1 MKKVKWKKLL
11 MLQLAALIFY
21 FIGVNTVSAHAYIT
35 NSTPNENEILETAPK
50 NVYIEFNEKI
60 QTGFTILNVLNSSG
74 ERVDQKN
81 VKIDPKT
88 EKSMTVDLQPDLP
101 NDIYTVEWRV
111 VSADG
116 HSVSGMIPFS
126 IGELPEGTAFPTQQE
141 DGNMFTF
148 ISTMIN
154 KGFLYI
160 GFSLYMGILLFYL
173 IWYKGKKLSNSL
185 KKRTKTVSITAIA
198 LLAISIISSIFIQ
211 TQSYAGGGLLA
222 SLSISNLLETLK
234 STKEG
239 TIWILQTILLV
250 ILYLSHLYI
259 WKMETYTDRKRLTI
273 PGLAFLGIMLSKA
286 FLGHPSSSPY
296 ETVAILFDFTHLV
309 AASIWLGG
317 MLVILLFLRE
327 GIFASEGEGHDLY
340 WSSMERYSLWA
351 LFSVAALCISGAIN
365 ASLLIPDF
373 HSLVSTTYGKVLLI
387 KVALLVF
394 MLIFGAYHLV
404 SRLLLKK
411 KEFYKV
417 SIKIEITLGILVLL
431 VTSVFTQI
439 QTPTLPIDLPFYE
452 EAELGYNENISLSI
466 TPKKTG
472 VQNQYEVFVFDNSRN
487 PIDPIEQIT
496 IGLINGENETS
507 FPLTKEKEGHYFA
520 ENLLLNQPGN
530 WEVEIHVL
538 TDELESLDYSFKMQV
553 R

>member
-1 MKKVKWKKLL
+1 VKWKKLL
-11 MLQLAALIFY
+11 LLQVFALIFC
-21 FIGVNTVSAHAYIT
+21 FTGIHTVSAHAYIT
-35 NSTPNENEILETAPK
+35 NSNPSENEILEKAPT

-81 VKIDPKT
+81 VEIDPKT
-88 EKSMTVDLQPDLP
+88 EKSIKVDLESDLP
-101 NDIYTVEWRV
+101 NDIYTIEWRV

-126 IGELPEGTAFPTQQE
+126 IGELPEGATFPTQQE
-141 DGNMFTF
+141 NGNLLTF

-160 GFSLYMGILLFYL
+160 GFSLYMGLFLFYA
-173 IWYKGKKLSNSL
+173 IWYKGNKLTGRL
-185 KKRTKTVSITAIA
+185 VKRTKTVSITAIG

-222 SLSISNLLETLK
+222 SLNVSNLTETLK

-239 TIWILQTILLV
+239 TIWIVQIILLITLFIAHLS
-250 ILYLSHLYI
+250 ILKKEGFLE
-259 WKMETYTDRKRLTI
+259 KKRWII
-273 PGLAFLGIMLSKA
+273 PGIAFLGILLSKA

-296 ETVAILFDFTHLV
+296 ETVAILFDFSHLV

-317 MLVILLFLRE
+317 MLVIILFLRE
-327 GIFASEGEGHDLY
+327 GIFAKRGEGHDLY
-340 WSSMERYSLWA
+340 WASMEKYSLWA
-351 LFSVAALCISGAIN
+351 LFSVAVLAISGAIN

-373 HSLVSTTYGKVLLI
+373 HSLVSTAYGKILLI
-387 KVALLVF
+387 KIALLVL

-404 SRLLLKK
+404 SRNLLKK
-411 KEFYKV
+411 KEFYKI
-417 SIKIEITLGILVLL
+417 SIKIEIALGILILL
-431 VTSVFTQI
+431 VTSGFTQI

-472 VQNQYEVFVFDNSRN
+472 VQNQYEVFVFDNNRKT
-487 PIDPIEQIT
+487 IDPIEQIT
-496 IGLINGENETS
+496 ISLINGDKETS

-520 ENLLLNQPGN
+520 ENLQLNQPGN
-530 WEVEIHVL
+530 WNVEVHVL
-538 TDELESLDYSFKMQV
+538 TDELESLDYSFSIQV

>member
-11 MLQLAALIFY
+11 LLQLAVLIFY

-35 NSTPNENEILETAPK
+35 NSTPSENEILETAPN

-81 VKIDPKT
+81 VQIDPNT
-88 EKSMTVDLQPDLP
+88 EKSITVDLKPDLP

-126 IGELPEGTAFPTQQE
+126 VGELPEGATFPTQQE
-141 DGNMFTF
+141 NGNMFTF

-160 GFSLYMGILLFYL
+160 GFTLYMGLVLFYL
-173 IWYKGKKLSNSL
+173 IWYKGNTLSNRL
-185 KKRTKTVSITAIA
+185 VKRTKSVSITTIT
-198 LLAISIISSIFIQ
+198 LLAISIVSFIIIQ

-222 SLSISNLLETLK
+222 ALSVSNLLETLK

-239 TIWILQTILLV
+239 TIWILQIILLV
-250 ILYLSHLYI
+250 ILFVSHLSI
-259 WKMETYTDRKRLTI
+259 WKKEAYLEKKRWVI

-296 ETVAILFDFTHLV
+296 ETVAILFDFAHLV
-309 AASIWLGG
+309 SASIWLGG

-327 GIFASEGEGHDLY
+327 GIFARKGEGHDLY
-340 WSSMERYSLWA
+340 WGSMEKYSLWA
-351 LFSVAALCISGAIN
+351 LFSVAVLVISGAIN
-365 ASLLIPDF
+365 GSLLIPDF
-373 HSLVSTTYGKVLLI
+373 HSLVSTAYGKVLLI
-387 KVALLVF
+387 KVGLLVL

-404 SRLLLKK
+404 SRILLKK
-411 KEFYKV
+411 KEFYKL
-417 SIKIEITLGILVLL
+417 SIKIEIALGILVLL
-431 VTSVFTQI
+431 VTSAFTQI

-472 VQNQYEVFVFDNSRN
+472 VQNQYELFVFDNNRK

-496 IGLINGENETS
+496 ISLINGEKETS
-507 FPLTKEKEGHYFA
+507 FPLTKEKDGHYLA
-520 ENLLLNQPGN
+520 ENLQLNQPGN

-538 TDELESLDYSFKMQV
+538 TDELESLDYSFKIQV

>member
-1 MKKVKWKKLL
+1 MKWKKLFL
-11 MLQLAALIFY
+11 LQLAALIFC
-21 FIGVNTVSAHAYIT
+21 FIGINTVSAHAYIT
-35 NSTPNENEILETAPK
+35 NSNPGENEIVETAPDS
-50 NVYIEFNEKI
+50 VYIEFNEKI

-81 VKIDPKT
+81 VEINPKT
-88 EKSMTVDLQPDLP
+88 EKSITVGLKPDLP
-101 NDIYTVEWRV
+101 NDIYTIEWRV

-126 IGELPEGTAFPTQQE
+126 IGDLPEGATFPTQQ
-141 DGNMFTF
+141 DAGNLSTF

-160 GFSLYMGILLFYL
+160 GFSLYMGILLFYVNWYTGNNLSSNL
-173 IWYKGKKLSNSL
+173 I
-185 KKRTKTVSITAIA
+185 KRSKNVSITAIT
-198 LLAISIISSIFIQ
+198 LLAVSIISFIVIQ

-222 SLSISNLLETLK
+222 SIKPSNLMETLK
-234 STKEG
+234 NTKEG
-239 TIWILQTILLV
+239 TIWILQIILLV
-250 ILYLSHLYI
+250 ILYVSHLSI
-259 WKMETYTDRKRLTI
+259 WKKEAYLDRKKWII
-273 PGLAFLGIMLSKA
+273 PGLAFLGIIVSKA
-286 FLGHPSSSPY
+286 FLGHPSSSLY
-296 ETVAILFDFTHLV
+296 ETVAIIFDFAHLA

-317 MLVILLFLRE
+317 MLVIILFFRE
-327 GIFASEGEGHDLY
+327 GIFARDGEGHDLY
-340 WSSMERYSLWA
+340 WSSMEKYSLWA
-351 LFSVAALCISGAIN
+351 LFSVAVLVISGAIN

-373 HSLVSTTYGKVLLI
+373 HSLVSTAYGKILLI
-387 KVALLVF
+387 KVGLLVL

-404 SRLLLKK
+404 SRILLKK
-411 KEFYKV
+411 KGFYKT
-417 SIKIEITLGILVLL
+417 SIKIEIALGILVLL
-431 VTSVFTQI
+431 VTSAFTQI

-472 VQNQYEVFVFDNSRN
+472 GENQFEVFVFNNNRK

-496 IGLINGENETS
+496 ISLTNGEKETS
-507 FPLTKEKEGHYFA
+507 FSLTKEKEGHYFA
-520 ENLLLNQPGN
+520 ENLQLNQPGK

-538 TDELESLDYSFKMQV
+538 TKALQSLDFSYSIQV